1 MTKRYTL
8 SEYYELE
15 NTAYEL
21 QKEIFQLRMNIMNG
35 DYSLENRKRLQLLE
49 KELEIVVPQIARDI
63 ESGEI
68 DYGTHLT
75 RIK

>member
-1 MTKRYTL
+1 MTKKYTL
-8 SEYYELE
+8 SEYYELQ
-15 NTAYEL
+15 N
-21 QKEIFQLRMNIMNG
+21 EILKLRISINNG
-35 DYSLENRKRLQLLE
+35 DWTIETRRRLQSLER
-49 KELEIVVPQIARDI
+49 ELELILPQISRDI

>member
-1 MTKRYTL
+1 MTKSYTL
-8 SEYYELE
+8 SEY
-15 NTAYEL
+15 YEL

>member
-15 NTAYEL
+15 N
-21 QKEIFQLRMNIMNG
+21 EIFKLRTNIMNG
-35 DYSLENRKRLQLLE
+35 DYNLETRKRLQSLE
-49 KELEIVVPQIARDI
+49 KELDLIVSQIARDI